1 VVSDWSDVNSHVLL
15 SSLNESRHPFT
26 EVVVMLPDGVQP
38 PKAPVASVSTQFINR
53 AKISDQADLCTAQID
68 TVWFMMT
75 DSYHQ
80 PRQDLQLMTQYD
92 KGHYKPV
99 VSFAKANQETCFA
112 DQSCAKE
119 FRLAKEI
126 LPSIKDVYQNHDFVF
141 HTKTR
146 NDYCNFLE
154 SHFPNGKQ
162 ESATSYVAFLRR
174 FGHAQRLY
182 VDSDRNNFGSRR
194 AFLPLAASSLPPLML
209 QQRGL
214 IENNMNETNT
224 NGTNTNRTN
233 TIECTSQR
241 IREDCLAA
249 SCEWRL
255 RFSSCRDQLSTPSNV
270 NSGERGTKERP
281 YLYQTGFGAIALIS
295 LLVVGVGRMRSS
307 NSSASWVP
315 SSGEGKYQPF
325 EGDDDNSGDASGEED
340 DEISLESVDL
350 ECFQFLEDV
359 EEHGSDVEFA

>member
-1 VVSDWSDVNSHVLL
+1 
-15 SSLNESRHPFT
+15 
-26 EVVVMLPDGVQP
+26 MLPDGVQP

-99 VSFAKANQETCFA
+99 VSFAKADQETCFA

-194 AFLPLAASSLPPLML
+194 AFLPLAASTLPPLML
-209 QQRGL
+209 QQRRL
-214 IENNMNETNT
+214 IGNST
-224 NGTNTNRTN
+224 NGTN

-241 IREDCLAA
+241 TREDCLAA

-255 RFSSCRDQLSTPSNV
+255 QFSSCRDQFPPPSK
-270 NSGERGTKERP
+270 RGTQKRP
-281 YLYQTGFGAIALIS
+281 RWAQILIFLGIGCGAIALIS

-307 NSSASWVP
+307 NSSASLVP
-315 SSGEGKYQPF
+315 LSGEENYQLG
-325 EGDDDNSGDASGEED
+325 EGDDDNSGDASGEGDEED
-340 DEISLESVDL
+340 SLETVEL
-350 ECFQFLEDV
+350 EGFHILEDGRF
-359 EEHGSDVEFA
+359 EEHDSGIEFMNEQLAL